1 MSFCEYCGRP
11 LAEGEVCD
19 CTQSRSSGQE
29 AAQTEAVHTDTA
41 QTMSPES
48 FAGNVP
54 ASSVK
59 PKKKGKKGLV
69 AALLVRV
76 LIVVGGVAALFY
88 ICNGYKKPI
97 NDITTTINKQTEDVD
112 AIVTAFLPDFAV
124 SPYRKAVR
132 IMKTSEAFTEAYA
145 SVGKALSGYYEQLDA
160 DYENGWKVKFDYTD
174 REKLETEELE
184 SIEDAYSALYE
195 RYFETICDN
204 IEEYDKYD
212 YEDLAAS
219 LGIADSKAKELC
231 KVAVNFMKAFEDP
244 GVTAGYTLTGRI
256 VLTDNSGETLE
267 KSEKMKIKV
276 IKLNG
281 DWMIDYLS
289 LMDEMS
295 YDIRDLHY
303 MLDGLN

>member
-1 MSFCEYCGRP
+1 MAFCEYCGRP
-11 LAEGEVCD
+11 LAEGEMCD
-19 CTQSRSSGQE
+19 CIQNRSSGQE
-29 AAQTEAVHTDTA
+29 GARTDNV
-41 QTMSPES
+41 QTMSSET
-48 FAGNVP
+48 FVENEP

-59 PKKKGKKGLV
+59 PKNSGKKGLV
-69 AALLVRV
+69 VAVLVLV
-76 LIVVGGVAALFY
+76 LIVVGGVAALLY

-97 NDITTTINKQTEDVD
+97 NDITTTINKRTEDVD
-112 AIVTAFLPDFAV
+112 TIVTAFLPDFAV
-124 SPYRKAVR
+124 SSYRKAVK
-132 IMKTSEAFTEAYA
+132 IMKTSEVFAESYDN
-145 SVGKALSGYYEQLDA
+145 VGTALSGYYEQLDA
-160 DYENGWKVKFDYTD
+160 DYGNGWKVKFDYAD

-184 SIEDAYSALYE
+184 SIEDSYSALYE

-212 YEDLAAS
+212 YEDLAA
-219 LGIADSKAKELC
+219 LMGITTSKAKDLC

-267 KSEKMKIKV
+267 ESEKMKIKV